1 MVERLSRHVKVDPDG
16 RPASLICYI
25 LISCWNSRNRAQVCK
40 SCPGHSLYTDWP
52 RHNWKPNHRS
62 YFIIPSKLN
71 IDGRCHGRWTW
82 IDDEYKTYLGE
93 GIWQLGKHIS
103 LSAVSHPPARTVA
116 RPPDQSILVF
126 ISTISVRR
134 SPSTCL
140 PHPFHPRPGHQQ
152 LELQPELYLSGH
164 VSHCLL
170 FFVRLPLGF
179 CCLNTS
185 I

>member
-1 MVERLSRHVKVDPDG
+1 MEVDPDG

-103 LSAVSHPPARTVA
+103 LSAVSHPPARTVP

-134 SPSTCL
+134 SHPPVSLTPSTPVL
-140 PHPFHPRPGHQQ
+140 DINNWNYNQNYISQATSLIAFSS
-152 LELQPELYLSGH
+152 LSASRWVFV
-164 VSHCLL
+164 VSIRVFSKAH
-170 FFVRLPLGF
+170 
-179 CCLNTS
+179 N
-185 I
+185 